1 MFSWSKSDAMGLL
14 GILFALGLLVWLAY
28 RGWSVL
34 LLAPAAALVAAAI
47 SREPLLAHWT
57 QTFMGSAAN
66 FLAQFF
72 PLFLLG
78 ALFGKLMDDSGSV
91 AAISRFMTE
100 RMGARRAILAVVL
113 AGALVTYGGVSLFV
127 AFFVLAPMA
136 QTLFRAAD
144 IPRRLMPASIALG
157 TSTFTM
163 TAFPGTPAIQNA
175 IPMPFFGTTPFAAP
189 GLGVIASAIMLGF
202 GLWWLTRSEIAAR
215 RAGEGNGGSV
225 DIAPSAVADDPM
237 IREMATVAREFDP
250 AEIDHGSH
258 GDAAVP
264 IGVAVLPLA
273 VVVSVNLLMSLVVLP
288 RLDFSFLAE
297 PRWGGTS
304 LSAVAGVWSVA
315 VALATAILVLILANR
330 ARLPKLRESMDAGA
344 NASVLPVLSVASLV
358 GFGAVVAML
367 PAFATVRDWVLS
379 IGGGPLVSLAVATN
393 VLAALTGSASGGMT
407 IALDTLGDTY
417 MRIAAEQGIDP
428 ALMHRVAAIG
438 SGTLDSL
445 PHNGAVVTLL
455 AVCGST
461 HRESYLDIVMVGI
474 VGAIVA
480 LVAVIALGS
489 TFGSF

>member
-1 MFSWSKSDAMGLL
+1 MGLL
-14 GILFALGLLVWLAY
+14 GILLALGLLIWLAY

-34 LLAPAAALVAAAI
+34 LLAPAAALVAAAV

-57 QTFMGSAAN
+57 QTFMGSAAQ

-91 AAISRFMTE
+91 EAIARFMTE
-100 RMGARRAILAVVL
+100 KLGPRRAMLAVVL
-113 AGALVTYGGVSLFV
+113 AGAIVTYGGVSLFV

-136 QTLFRAAD
+136 QALFRSAN
-144 IPRRLMPASIALG
+144 IPRRLMPAAIALG

-189 GLGVIASAIMLGF
+189 GLGIIASVIMLGF
-202 GLWWLTRSEIAAR
+202 GLWWLARAEAAAR
-215 RAGEGNGGSV
+215 RSGEGYGEGA
-225 DIAPSAVADDPM
+225 DAAPKLAADDQK
-237 IREMATVAREFDP
+237 IRERATTAREFDP
-250 AEIDHGSH
+250 AEIGHGHHSN
-258 GDAAVP
+258 AAVP

-273 VVVSVNLLMSLVVLP
+273 VVVCVNLLMSLVVLP

-297 PRWGGTS
+297 ERWGSSS

-315 VALATAILVLILANR
+315 VALAVAIATLIAVNR
-330 ARLPKLRESMDAGA
+330 RRLPALRLSMDAGA
-344 NASVLPVLSVASLV
+344 NASVLPAFSVASLV

-367 PAFATVRDWVLS
+367 PAFAVVRDWVLS

-407 IALDTLGDTY
+407 IALDALGSTY

-428 ALMHRVAAIG
+428 ALMHRVATIG

-474 VGAIVA
+474 VSA
-480 LVAVIALGS
+480 LIALAAVIALGS
-489 TFGSF
+489 VFGSF